1 MLRFLYSSAVICS
14 LLTAHAWGQQL
25 RGPGPWGALQ
35 GIVVNEAGEPVAGVS
50 VLGASSH
57 PRSVGLAGTCYDSA
71 EGMKGGLCDGCLGD
85 AANRVVTDAHGR
97 FEIRDLSKS
106 CISVVTVIGRDG
118 TASRAAI
125 APIDG
130 LVRIVLRRPSRLEAL
145 VPHSARILGPDGK
158 PLVGATVTALG
169 SRGTDTRFHVCDP
182 LVEPM
187 ALTDSDGRVTFHADA
202 ATRQVVVRV
211 KALSTTPSIFEL
223 PAGDGGNFRVRVGA
237 RISGNFQGSK
247 HGLSETSVWL
257 VPVDPSPERN
267 VGVLDATICCSQEFD
282 FYGVPPE
289 RDFYLLCPISDVAE
303 RGCGLAPR
311 KVRSPKDGELLDLG
325 TLAPDSV
332 FKVRGR
338 LELPSG
344 TAFPSGF
351 ALAFERLLGAER
363 LAVDVAPDGAFEIAG
378 IPSEPVAISVNLPGF
393 RLIPGSPFWDPTEP
407 HRVAGIVVSDFSALR
422 LKLEPGAPPKAAPG
436 ARTLPLLR

>member
-1 MLRFLYSSAVICS
+1 
-14 LLTAHAWGQQL
+14 
-25 RGPGPWGALQ
+25 
-35 GIVVNEAGEPVAGVS
+35 
-50 VLGASSH
+50 
-57 PRSVGLAGTCYDSA
+57 
-71 EGMKGGLCDGCLGD
+71 MKGGLCSGCLGD
-85 AANRVVTDAHGR
+85 AANRVVTDANGR

-118 TASRAAI
+118 TASRTAI
-125 APIDG
+125 ASTDG
-130 LVRIVLRRPSRLEAL
+130 LARIVLRRPSRLETL
-145 VPHSARILGPDGK
+145 VPHSARILGADGN
-158 PLVGATVTALG
+158 PLVGATVTVLG
-169 SRGTDTRFHVCDP
+169 SRGTDTIFHAGDP

-187 ALTDSDGRVTFHADA
+187 ALTDSEGRVTLHADA
-202 ATRQVVVRV
+202 ATRHVVVRV
-211 KALSTTPSIFEL
+211 KALNTTPSIFEL

-247 HGLSETSVWL
+247 HGLSETSAWL

-303 RGCGLAPR
+303 RGCGFAPR
-311 KVRSPKDGELLDLG
+311 KVRSPKDGEMLDLG

-332 FKVRGR
+332 FTVRGR
-338 LELPSG
+338 LEIPSG
-344 TAFPSGF
+344 ASLPSGF

-363 LAVDVAPDGAFEIAG
+363 LAVDVASDGAFEIAG

-422 LKLEPGAPPKAAPG
+422 LKLEPGAPPNAVSGPD
-436 ARTLPLLR
+436 TLSPFR